1 MVDPSSVVPKVTAF
15 DETAALWALM
25 NGDLA
30 RAREIVDSMSPG
42 ERGDFIERLSTLAN
56 LAWSAS

>member
-1 MVDPSSVVPKVTAF
+1 MSPVVPKVTAF

-30 RAREIVDSMSPG
+30 RAREIVDAMSSA
-42 ERGDFIERLSTLAN
+42 ERDDFIERLNTLAN